1 MSKLPPLNLLRT
13 FEAAARLSSMTGA
26 SRELNVTHAAVSQ
39 QIKQLESWFGR
50 KLFDRAG
57 RGVVL
62 TPAGAE
68 FRDAVAAALLIITTS
83 AKGLRLRHDRKSLL
97 VACIPSI
104 ASRWLVPELQSFME
118 QHTAIDVRVEYAHA
132 MQTFDPGLH
141 DVLITWT
148 AQNLERFHSVQL
160 FSRINK
166 PVASAY
172 YVERHPE
179 ILLAGGLERA
189 NLLHDESMQAW
200 ADWFQLVG
208 RRRLVSPR
216 GPVYQDFN
224 LLASAVI
231 AGHGVALCPIE
242 VFRREITRGDLVV
255 LSDTATL
262 EDQGYFLISEKS
274 SSRPVDAFIRWF
286 AEVCQSDFDPAR

>member
-62 TPAGAE
+62 TPAGTE

-286 AEVCQSDFDPAR
+286 AEVCQSDFEPAR